1 LFCSSELPNEADF
14 GLFSFCIDV
23 RGDKQISL
31 SSSTTST
38 SSSVSWK
45 RLCATLEKKQEIDLE
60 QKGKSEYPGPSA
72 SLIKPD
78 QPQLQVM
85 SPGMILR
92 LSYQETDDEVDV
104 VEDDS
109 DNSLFFIGVLFFFP
123 SFLSFFAAKNQII
136 IVKIE

>member
-1 LFCSSELPNEADF
+1 
-14 GLFSFCIDV
+14 
-23 RGDKQISL
+23 
-31 SSSTTST
+31 
-38 SSSVSWK
+38 
-45 RLCATLEKKQEIDLE
+45 
-60 QKGKSEYPGPSA
+60 
-72 SLIKPD
+72 
-78 QPQLQVM
+78 M

-109 DNSLFFIGVLFFFP
+109 DICLSPLTSIQKENKPKSASFGSSEEQNKRRRRARRLFFIGVLFFFP